1 MKLFVEGDE
10 FLDEPG
16 PDEHLLLFFRSLS
29 PNLKTE
35 LSLEIMR
42 GMGSRT
48 GRGPPE
54 LATEELM
61 RARYGVLL
69 RRRTILMTG
78 LIDHYLAVKAD
89 DELGKVHFFSRL
101 SPWREARATWLE
113 LRSNELSPAKI
124 SDLNRYRGKRGQQY
138 D

>member
-1 MKLFVEGDE
+1 MVDDE
-10 FLDEPG
+10 RG
-16 PDEHLLLFFRSLS
+16 PDEHLLLFFRNLS
-29 PNLKTE
+29 PDLKAE

-42 GMGSRT
+42 GMSRRT
-48 GRGPPE
+48 GRSSPE
-54 LATEELM
+54 EGAEQLM
-61 RARYGVLL
+61 VARYGVLL